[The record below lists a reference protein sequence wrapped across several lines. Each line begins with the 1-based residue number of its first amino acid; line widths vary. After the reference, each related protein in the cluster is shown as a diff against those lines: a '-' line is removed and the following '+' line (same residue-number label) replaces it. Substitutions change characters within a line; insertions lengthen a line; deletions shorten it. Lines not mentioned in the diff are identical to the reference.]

1 MSLKRIPRTVRQVAA
16 VMLVIAALSAALP
29 ALAQGDT
36 PTPRPTRTP
45 LPSVTPPQGAPPGL
59 PTGAPGP
66 TATLAI
72 ASTLPGPTATS
83 PLLAA
88 SPTPLASPEPTQP
101 LVLPGDA
108 PPFGVNLP
116 RGWQYAYQ
124 YVPIRTAYD
133 AVMMGVA
140 IYQGPVTN
148 GVGTII
154 ALWGFPSIAPPP
166 SLSDLMGANASATP
180 ETPTPGPEAA
190 LDDLSRSMLWTD
202 GLRLLQG
209 TVVDI
214 TCNVGTSGQQPFSV
228 GGQPAVGTY
237 FNITGCQGEPD
248 TAGWFAG
255 VKSGTGNVLFYAYVE
270 PIEAYN
276 DARGDLQAVLDS
288 IRFAVVATP
297 TPTPAP

>member
-1 MSLKRIPRTVRQVAA
+1 MQIERFARVARRLFGVA
-16 VMLVIAALSAALP
+16 VLAALLSGAALP
-29 ALAQGDT
+29 AMAQGDT

-45 LPSVTPPQGAPPGL
+45 LPSLTPSPGAPLAL
-59 PTGAPGP
+59 PTGTPGP
-66 TATLAI
+66 TWTLAPS
-72 ASTLPGPTATS
+72 STPSGPTATS

-88 SPTPLASPEPTQP
+88 SPTPIASPLPTQS

-108 PPFGVNLP
+108 PPFGLNLP

-166 SLSDLMGANASATP
+166 SLSELLGATASAG
-180 ETPTPGPEAA
+180 TPTPGPGGL
-190 LDDLSRSMLWTD
+190 LDDLTRSMLWTD

-214 TCNVGTSGQQPFSV
+214 TCNVGTSGQRDFTV

-255 VKSGTGNVLFYAYVE
+255 VKSDAGNVLFYAYAE

-276 DARGDLQAVLDS
+276 DARGDLQTVLDS
-288 IRFAVVATP
+288 VRFAVMPTP
-297 TPTPAP
+297 TPTPAA

>member
-1 MSLKRIPRTVRQVAA
+1 LT
-16 VMLVIAALSAALP
+16 SAASN
-29 ALAQGDT
+29 T
-36 PTPRPTRTP
+36 P
-45 LPSVTPPQGAPPGL
+45 
-59 PTGAPGP
+59 
-66 TATLAI
+66 
-72 ASTLPGPTATS
+72 PGPTATS

-88 SPTPLASPEPTQP
+88 SPTPLASPLPTEA

-108 PPFGVNLP
+108 PPFGLNLP

-124 YVPIRTAYD
+124 YVPIRTAFD

-154 ALWGFPSIAPPP
+154 GLWGFPSIAPPP
-166 SLSDLMGANASATP
+166 SLSELMGATAAV
-180 ETPTPGPEAA
+180 ETSTPGPETV

-214 TCNVGTSGQQPFSV
+214 TCNVGTSGQRDFAV
-228 GGQPAVGTY
+228 GGRPAVGTY

-255 VKSGTGNVLFYAYVE
+255 VTSDVGNVLYYAYVE

-276 DARGDLQAVLDS
+276 DARGDLQTVLDS
-288 IRFAVVATP
+288 VRFTVLP
-297 TPTPAP
+297 TPTATPAP